1 MANQFRACCALYNL
15 LHELDGFQAHQRWGA
30 ELALAKL
37 FAQPSDDQVVP
48 RTYGEGSYLDEYDAQ
63 ELTDEDLETLHRQ
76 FTRKSKRH
84 SARMQIVQQ
93 ALGADFD
100 ASYVGTN
107 PATDLSDDPT
117 EVDDDWATLRNKLV
131 GHYAMATAA
140 NLVRWLFYF
149 SRFYCITMT
158 RHGLRRLRDTCK

>member
-15 LHELDGFQAHQRWGA
+15 LHELDGFQAHQRWGT

-37 FAQPSDDQVVP
+37 FAQPSADQVVP

-63 ELTDEDLETLHRQ
+63 ELSETDLEILHRQ
-76 FTRKSKRH
+76 FNRKSKSKRH
-84 SARMQIVQQ
+84 SARMQIAQQ
-93 ALGADFD
+93 ALEADFD

-107 PATDLSDDPT
+107 PATDLSEDFT
-117 EVDDDWATLRNKLV
+117 EVDDDWSTLRNKLV

-140 NLVRWLFYF
+140 NLVRWLF
-149 SRFYCITMT
+149 
-158 RHGLRRLRDTCK
+158 